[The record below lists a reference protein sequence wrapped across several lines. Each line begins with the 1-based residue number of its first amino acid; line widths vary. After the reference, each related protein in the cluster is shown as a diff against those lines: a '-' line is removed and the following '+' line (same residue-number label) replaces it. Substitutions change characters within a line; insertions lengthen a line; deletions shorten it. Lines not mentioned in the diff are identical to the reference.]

1 MSSKINI
8 CCIISEHYD
17 SLRDS
22 ATGKYAPSDIFTFV
36 LIPVFIAGFSVFFDV
51 KLTNELIGL
60 LVNFGSIITAL
71 LLSVLVLVYDQR
83 NKIDE
88 KNSTETSVNA
98 LQQLKLGVLDQL
110 FSNIC
115 YATIVSVSL
124 VVTCFLEQ
132 MSRPTPVAATQK
144 ISGISSIEI
153 IHGWILSPLIF
164 FLIAHVI
171 LTLLMV
177 IKRMHTLLTSK

>member
-8 CCIISEHYD
+8 CCVISEHYD
-17 SLRDS
+17 SLRDPES
-22 ATGKYAPSDIFTFV
+22 GKYSLPDMITFVVIPLLIAALSLYSDI
-36 LIPVFIAGFSVFFDV
+36 

-83 NKIDE
+83 NKIDD
-88 KNSTETSVNA
+88 KVSSDKSNNA
-98 LQQLKLGVLDQL
+98 LLVLKQTVLSQL

-115 YATIVSVSL
+115 YATIISVSL
-124 VVTCFLEQ
+124 VATCFLEQ
-132 MSRPTPVAATQK
+132 MVRPIALDITTNGSLVR
-144 ISGISSIEI
+144 I
-153 IHGWILSPLIF
+153 IHGWVLSPLVF

-171 LTLLMV
+171 LTLLMI
-177 IKRMHTLLTSK
+177 IKRMHTLLTAK